1 MKLSLPSRQ
10 TLWALARGI
19 LVGSI
24 GVSLGFY
31 LVMMHPIPR
40 AARPLST
47 HFQHQYEKA
56 NIVMPKLT
64 EQSSTEEHLRYLKV
78 MNEWSGLK
86 TNVLVAALAEY
97 HIYWSLASC
106 LIAFGLWFPV
116 TWLGRKFEV
125 R

>member
-1 MKLSLPSRQ
+1 MHFYRQ
-10 TLWALARGI
+10 YQEAD
-19 LVGSI
+19 
-24 GVSLGFY
+24 
-31 LVMMHPIPR
+31 
-40 AARPLST
+40 
-47 HFQHQYEKA
+47 
-56 NIVMPKLT
+56 IVLPKLT
-64 EQSSTEEHLRYLKV
+64 EQSSTKETLEVLKL

-86 TNVLVAALAEY
+86 TNIVTAALAEY

>member
-10 TLWALARGI
+10 TLWALARGD
-19 LVGSI
+19 GSTSI

-40 AARPLST
+40 VARPLST
-47 HFQHQYEKA
+47 HFYHQYEKA
-56 NIVMPKLT
+56 NIVLPEIT
-64 EQSSTEEHLRYLKV
+64 EQSSTEEHLIYMKR
-78 MNEWSGLK
+78 MNEWSGLE
-86 TNVLVAALAEY
+86 TNILIAALAEY
-97 HIYWSLASC
+97 HTYWSLASG